1 MRKAKEIKEDWISAL
16 ASVSDERFLKMG
28 FKRNR
33 RSFDYKRTIMETN
46 QIIRMYGFFRP
57 KRHPDDELEIYPKM
71 KIHMNSIVDVSI
83 GLFEGNRFLSSTIPG
98 LIAVQPID
106 WLKLSTGLQL
116 A

>member
-1 MRKAKEIKEDWISAL
+1 MRKAKEIKEDLISAL

-33 RSFDYKRTIMETN
+33 RSLDYKRTIMETN
-46 QIIRMYGFFRP
+46 QIIHMYGIFRP
-57 KRHPDDELEIYPKM
+57 KYYPNDELKIYPQM
-71 KIHMNSIVDVSI
+71 EIHMKSIAEISTE
-83 GLFEGNRFLSSTIPG
+83 LFDGNRFLSSTMPG

-106 WLKLSTGLQL
+106 WKLSTGLQL